1 MATKYI
7 IGSVVGAFA
16 LAYAF
21 DSAISDRKLFGGS
34 SPKTVKDEVW
44 WEETDRKAKVWP
56 RTAGPPVAL
65 NPITR
70 QNYTILKA
78 RSEA

>member
-21 DSAISDRKLFGGS
+21 DSAISDRKLFGGEFGWFNFKHS
-34 SPKTVKDEVW
+34 KFECS
-44 WEETDRKAKVWP
+44 DRV
-56 RTAGPPVAL
+56 
-65 NPITR
+65 
-70 QNYTILKA
+70 
-78 RSEA
+78 

>member
-21 DSAISDRKLFGGS
+21 DSAISDRKLFGG
-34 SPKTVKDEVW
+34 EF
-44 WEETDRKAKVWP
+44 
-56 RTAGPPVAL
+56 G
-65 NPITR
+65 
-70 QNYTILKA
+70 
-78 RSEA
+78 